1 MTNRFLILGAGLI
14 GASLGFEL
22 ARRKAQVTILDAGL
36 PANEASGRS
45 FGWINASFFLNE
57 DHFHLRHAAMAAHR
71 RLERDLADSGHRWT
85 GTLWWEETGEA
96 FDRTAATL
104 ARLGYDLAELP
115 AREIAARE
123 PALGQV
129 PARALHFPAEGAVD
143 AAHLTHRLLDAA
155 AALGAEVWSGCP
167 ALRLLTDGDRVTGA
181 EAPMGRI
188 GADHT
193 ILAVGTATPALLAS
207 AGLHLPML
215 PRPGLILRTRPV
227 APLLSHILASPDQ
240 EVRQDATGALLAP
253 ASASHQSDRT
263 EAVTDSPGTLA
274 RATLARLSR
283 LLPGVEFQPAAILHA
298 DRPVPGDGLPVVGPV
313 AARPG
318 LALAVLHS
326 GVTLAPLVA
335 AGLADELTGQG
346 AGARLAPFRP
356 DRLLSSI

>member
-36 PANEASGRS
+36 PANAASGRS

-71 RLERDLADSGHRWT
+71 RLERDLPDSGHLWT

-96 FDRTAATL
+96 FDQTAATL
-104 ARLGYDLAELP
+104 TRLGYDLNELS

-123 PALGQV
+123 PALGQP

-143 AAHLTHRLLDAA
+143 AAHLTHHLLDAA

-167 ALRLLTDGDRVTGA
+167 ALRLMTDGDRVTGA
-181 EAPMGRI
+181 ATPMGRI
-188 GADHT
+188 EADQT
-193 ILAVGTATPALLAS
+193 ILAIGNATPALLAS

-215 PRPGLILRTRPV
+215 SRPGLILRTRPLP
-227 APLLSHILASPDQ
+227 PLVNHILASPDQ

-253 ASASHQSDRT
+253 ASASHQSDKT
-263 EAVTDSPGTLA
+263 EAVTESPGDLA

-283 LLPGVEFQPAAILHA
+283 LLPGANLQPAAILHA
-298 DRPVPGDGLPVVGPV
+298 DRPVPGDGLPVVGPITV
-313 AARPG
+313 RPG

-326 GVTLAPLVA
+326 GVTLAPLVTA
-335 AGLADELTGQG
+335 SLADELTGQG
-346 AGARLAPFRP
+346 AHALLAPFRS
-356 DRLLSSI
+356 DRLLSPL